1 MHFPRRRFPFTVGL
15 LGRHLRPSPRRE
27 RRKVCVQNVAPAGS
41 EAAFRPAWQPPS
53 DASWACRHGSRGLH
67 CHCRGHRREAVT
79 SSPPGPHGRGGAT
92 APPEQVGP
100 QNRSIRLLTFAP
112 HPPSPVC
119 GPARLWPRLTAHSS
133 ACRGQG
139 SASASPWGA
148 GRGQCCEQGR
158 NRDSST
164 LPPTSRDQGRAHRGF
179 PETLPRPALTLTTQG
194 SQHSTRVQESDTG
207 HPGHSGLAPGSRGP
221 RGEILAVRDGM
232 ALRVGRASGDP
243 ALPGSL
249 PTSRLRQR
257 SARDGSKTR
266 AET

>member
-1 MHFPRRRFPFTVGL
+1 MHFPRRRFSFTVGL
-15 LGRHLRPSPRRE
+15 LGRHLLPSPRRE
-27 RRKVCVQNVAPAGS
+27 RRKVCVQNVAPARS
-41 EAAFRPAWQPPS
+41 EAAFRPAWQPPRG
-53 DASWACRHGSRGLH
+53 ASRACRHGSRGHH
-67 CHCRGHRREAVT
+67 CHCQGHRREAVT
-79 SSPPGPHGRGGAT
+79 SSPPGPHGRGGAA

-100 QNRSIRLLTFAP
+100 QNRSNRLLTFGP
-112 HPPSPVC
+112 RTVC
-119 GPARLWPRLTAHSS
+119 GPTRLWPRLTAHGS

-179 PETLPRPALTLTTQG
+179 PETLPRPSLTLSTQG
-194 SQHSTRVQESDTG
+194 SHHSTRVQESDTG